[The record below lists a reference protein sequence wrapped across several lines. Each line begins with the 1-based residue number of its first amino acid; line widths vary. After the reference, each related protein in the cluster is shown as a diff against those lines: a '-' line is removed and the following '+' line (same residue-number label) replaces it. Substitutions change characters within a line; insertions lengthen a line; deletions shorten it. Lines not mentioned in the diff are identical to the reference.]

1 MPVEGVAIRYAPV
14 RTSFSGS
21 LSSVFSHLQ
30 AISQAEEEFSPSVS
44 AVCDKGYIT
53 ISVQTDKPF
62 QGVIHTRDIN
72 DRGVTKEL
80 RREPCVAYGQ
90 GGTNTSLRLSLFS
103 RNDDPLYCGVR
114 KREFSEER
122 YVAVYVRVH
131 KSLELQEDKSYIIS
145 CGKGNFRNARNE
157 LNRVSLS
164 FMEDDKK
171 VPELIVGRR
180 YKIRATV
187 SGPGSVRGIRVK
199 SCFAF
204 SANHSDVELIDRR
217 GCPTGNFMEAFK
229 FVEDKDYAEADLDA
243 RFKFPDSNKIHVQC
257 DVSICPGENEC
268 PENSCQ
274 PRESVT
280 GKSAK
285 GKEAE
290 GGNSLSASSSVFVV
304 EPGQASIASPLR
316 ECTEWRFPWLIGLCI
331 SLAILLL
338 IMLIV
343 NIFLCSSLTC
353 SCVNQEI
360 EEKEPSEIEDYD
372 PYKGSYYPASHYG
385 SHTTLHKQ
393 PYNGGMSTL
402 GGRSH
407 ISNASDHYTTVHSR
421 PHSRYSQRS
430 TKDPHRSHY
439 GMSNGGYH

>member
-1 MPVEGVAIRYAPV
+1 MDGLWAAFLLGLCALQVAL
-14 RTSFSGS
+14 G
-21 LSSVFSHLQ
+21 Q
-30 AISQAEEEFSPSVS
+30 DDEFSPSVS

-53 ISVQTDKPF
+53 ISVATDKPF
-62 QGVIHTRDIN
+62 QGVVHTRDVN
-72 DRGVTKEL
+72 ERGITKEL
-80 RREPCVAYGQ
+80 RKEPCVAYGQ

-103 RNDDPLYCGVR
+103 RSDDPLYCGVR

-122 YVAVYVRVH
+122 YVAVYVRAH

-157 LNRVSLS
+157 LNRVTLN
-164 FMEDDKK
+164 FIEDGKK
-171 VPELIVGRR
+171 VPELIVGRK
-180 YKIRATV
+180 YQIRATV
-187 SGPGSVRGIRVK
+187 SGPGRVSGIRVR

-204 SANHSDVELIDRR
+204 SANHSDVEFIDRK
-217 GCPTGNFMEAFK
+217 GCSIANFVESFK
-229 FVEDKDYAEADLDA
+229 FVEDKDYAEAELNA
-243 RFKFPDSNKIHVQC
+243 KFKFPESNKIHVQC
-257 DVSICPGENEC
+257 DVFVCSGENEC

-274 PRESVT
+274 PRETVT
-280 GKSAK
+280 TKGAAGK
-285 GKEAE
+285 GREAE
-290 GGNSLSASSSVFVV
+290 SSLSASTSVFVV

-331 SLAILLL
+331 ALAILLL

-353 SCVNQEI
+353 SCVNTEV
-360 EEKEPSEIEDYD
+360 EEKESSEIEDYD
-372 PYKGSYYPASHYG
+372 PYKGGSYYPASHYG

-393 PYNGGMSTL
+393 QPQQSAYGVNTL

-430 TKDPHRSHY
+430 SKDPHRSHY